1 MGQGHKGVRDER
13 AIASKTGSVK
23 MFNNLIAEFTDNLSF
38 HIPLI
43 ISRLPLPFDK
53 LTMRQHLNMLSVLKA
68 INIFIVKPL
77 IGSLRRHINDSLDI
91 NEVLI
96 IYLCLKCY

>member
-1 MGQGHKGVRDER
+1 MGQGHKGVRAER

-23 MFNNLIAEFTDNLSF
+23 MFNNLIAELTDNLSF

-53 LTMRQHLNMLSVLKA
+53 LTMRPHLNMLSVLS
-68 INIFIVKPL
+68 ISFIVKPL
-77 IGSLRRHINDSLDI
+77 IGSLRQHINDSLDI
-91 NEVLI
+91 NEVFI

>member
-1 MGQGHKGVRDER
+1 MGQGHKDVRAER
-13 AIASKTGSVK
+13 VIASKTGSVK

-53 LTMRQHLNMLSVLKA
+53 LTMRPHLNMLSVLS
-68 INIFIVKPL
+68 ISFIVKPL
-77 IGSLRRHINDSLDI
+77 IGSLRQHINDSLDI
-91 NEVLI
+91 NEVFI

>member
-1 MGQGHKGVRDER
+1 MGQGHKGVRAER

-43 ISRLPLPFDK
+43 ICGLPLPFDK
-53 LTMRQHLNMLSVLKA
+53 LTMRPHINMLSVLKA
-68 INIFIVKPL
+68 INIFYRKTTHREFTPA
-77 IGSLRRHINDSLDI
+77 
-91 NEVLI
+91 
-96 IYLCLKCY
+96 Y

>member
-1 MGQGHKGVRDER
+1 MGQGHKGVRAER

-38 HIPLI
+38 YIPLI

-53 LTMRQHLNMLSVLKA
+53 LTMRPHLNMLSVLS
-68 INIFIVKPL
+68 ISFIVKPL
-77 IGSLRRHINDSLDI
+77 IGSLRQHINDSLDI
-91 NEVLI
+91 NEVFI

>member
-1 MGQGHKGVRDER
+1 MGQGHKGVRTER

-53 LTMRQHLNMLSVLKA
+53 LTMRPHLNMLSVLKA
-68 INIFIVKPL
+68 INIFYRKTTHWEFTPA
-77 IGSLRRHINDSLDI
+77 
-91 NEVLI
+91 
-96 IYLCLKCY
+96 Y

>member
-1 MGQGHKGVRDER
+1 MGQGHKGVRAER

-43 ISRLPLPFDK
+43 ISRLPLPFD
-53 LTMRQHLNMLSVLKA
+53 
-68 INIFIVKPL
+68 
-77 IGSLRRHINDSLDI
+77 
-91 NEVLI
+91 
-96 IYLCLKCY
+96 

>member
-1 MGQGHKGVRDER
+1 MGQGHKGVRAER

-53 LTMRQHLNMLSVLKA
+53 LTMRPHLNMLSVLS
-68 INIFIVKPL
+68 ISFIVKPL
-77 IGSLRRHINDSLDI
+77 IGSLRQHINDSLDI
-91 NEVLI
+91 NEVFI